1 MDGKI
6 FIIVFLLLC
15 FTSDSGKWILSTY
28 MNWNV
33 SCVWMKHTPQTNLRP
48 FPEKFM
54 KECFCV
60 NSFRKKASPWVFGM
74 VLNRLC
80 VQVLIICGDVCNTWL
95 YKIDW
100 VILQELFSH
109 YLKFST
115 CQALKCSQCDWSS
128 LRSK

>member
-28 MNWNV
+28 MSWNV

-80 VQVLIICGDVCNTWL
+80 VQVLIICGDVCNTWH
-95 YKIDW
+95 YKIDS

-115 CQALKCSQCDWSS
+115 CQAIKCSQCDWSS